1 MENKKNSTIFFRL
14 LYLVLIIVFL
24 LFLFQGIPGF
34 ISTENKNQ
42 EIEKVERKVN
52 QFGFMD
58 DSLSVR
64 SSIVKKN
71 ETLSDIL
78 EPYHLSNTSPSEI
91 ALNSKEIF
99 DVRKLRAGKKFHI
112 YFMDDSLKTIQ
123 YFVYEKNP
131 VNYVV
136 FNLRDSVKVFEGEK
150 DVTLRDV
157 KKSAVIESSLYNAL
171 IEKNIS
177 IELAIK
183 LSKIFAWQI
192 DFYHLQKGDYFKV
205 DYQKE
210 FVDSQ
215 FVGIGKV
222 LGAYFSHH
230 GKEYY
235 AIPFA
240 QNSVEEYFDEHGNSL
255 RKAFLKTPIEFA
267 RISSRFSSHR
277 FHPVLKKYRPHYGVD
292 YAAPT
297 GTPIRTVGDG
307 IVVAKGY
314 GRGNG
319 NHVKIRHNSV
329 YTTQYLH
336 MSRFGKGIKK
346 GTKVKQGQIIG
357 YVGSTGL
364 ATGPHLDFRFYVNG
378 TPVDPLKVEIP
389 PSHPVADSLRAK
401 FEVQKDSV
409 LKILDEIPDPK
420 NLNGKPPA

>member
-171 IEKNIS
+171 IAKNIS

>member
-14 LYLVLIIVFL
+14 LYLVLFIVFL
-24 LFLFQGIPGF
+24 IFLFKGIPGF
-34 ISTENKNQ
+34 TSSENKNQ
-42 EIEKVERKVN
+42 ENEKVERKVN

-91 ALNSKEIF
+91 AINSKEIF
-99 DVRKLRAGKKFHI
+99 DVRKIRAGKIFHI

-136 FNLRDSVKVFEGEK
+136 FDLRDSVKVFEGEK
-150 DVTLRDV
+150 DVILRDV

-171 IEKNIS
+171 IAKNIS

-222 LGAYFSHH
+222 LAAYFFHH

-235 AIPFA
+235 AIPFV
-240 QNSVEEYFDEHGNSL
+240 QESVEEYFDEHGNSL

-319 NHVKIRHNSV
+319 NYVKIRHNSV